1 MPQRGKS
8 MIFEDIAQDFNARE
22 ITFQGHR
29 TKNLHHSQDARNAF
43 NATIQRAKNGLVD
56 DRGSILRA
64 LKSTDIYMGLND
76 LHLEQ
81 NRAANPEELAQWS
94 KEHQKAADALKSLGG
109 NEFMHHF
116 DYWNNHKQELQMLQA
131 SAAMNNPMGESLMT
145 NLSHNPFQDA
155 LDLQESMQLDEASPV
170 TSWKKEVKDIHGK
183 DVKFEEEKRT
193 DRYSAPMVHA
203 YDKHGNKVGHI
214 EKKSGYKFIF
224 KTPFDK
230 KMVEHVL
237 DEKKCAIAAAIANR
251 IAEEVCESFTVK
263 DHAGNV
269 VHVAYSEGDAK
280 RKAAAFAQKTGKPH
294 SVAYAR
300 EQHPTK

>member
-1 MPQRGKS
+1 M
-8 MIFEDIAQDFNARE
+8 MFEDIAQDFNARE

-43 NATIQRAKNGLVD
+43 IATIQRARNGLIE
-56 DRGSILRA
+56 DRGAILRA

-116 DYWNNHKQELQMLQA
+116 DYWNSHKQELQMLQA

-145 NLSHNPFQDA
+145 NFSHNPFQDA
-155 LDLQESMQLDEASPV
+155 LNLQESMQLA
-170 TSWKKEVKDIHGK
+170 EVKDTPARKLHESFDSGK
-183 DVKFEEEKRT
+183 KQ
-193 DRYSAPMVHA
+193 
-203 YDKHGNKVGHI
+203 
-214 EKKSGYKFIF
+214 
-224 KTPFDK
+224 
-230 KMVEHVL
+230 
-237 DEKKCAIAAAIANR
+237 AIAEAIATR
-251 IAEEVCESFTVK
+251 IAEEVCESFAVK

-269 VHVAYSEGDAK
+269 VHVAFSEGDAK